1 MTSSFVR
8 EPPLVGSASFQ
19 TWARQEGGR
28 ELQGRRRDMSS
39 FRQAFQ
45 MNTQEFPEFTNFA
58 THYLGNDALIELCG
72 KFDGMRRRV
81 RDSRD

>member
-1 MTSSFVR
+1 
-8 EPPLVGSASFQ
+8 
-19 TWARQEGGR
+19 
-28 ELQGRRRDMSS
+28 MSL

-45 MNTQEFPEFTNFA
+45 MNTQEFPEFTIFA
-58 THYLGNDALIELCG
+58 TGVPRIYKYSKFCYYLGNDALIELCG